1 MQPNVAPQHALPV
14 AVKHE
19 EALMHGLDGHG
30 RCQPTRAAWTGGLY
44 GKGRLKGTK
53 QYAVQR

>member
-1 MQPNVAPQHALPV
+1 M
-14 AVKHE
+14 K
-19 EALMHGLDGHG
+19 EALKHSLDGHC